1 MRVRSLVPAA
11 FGSAAFRFALML
23 AVIVALG
30 AGALLLTV
38 ERQVG
43 YYAREASDG
52 MLRAESSVLAA
63 EYAELGLSGLTDA
76 IARHRGSDED
86 PPYRYLLTD
95 KTGRRLS
102 GDLPLQA
109 AKIGQGSVAVPED
122 FDGSRHV
129 ERLATRGTQLP
140 DGLLLVVAT
149 DSFDVQQLR
158 HRLGRFTILSGI
170 AIAAFALI
178 GGYLVGR
185 VFLRRLATVNR
196 SIDRIIDGDSVER
209 LPMIGFG
216 PEFDD
221 LTRNLNRMLER
232 KDAAMEALRQMSTD
246 IAHDL
251 RTPLTRLH
259 QRLERLQA
267 SGGGDPDSIDAAV
280 AQTNGLLATFEALLR
295 IGSIEGGVG
304 RRRFGPI
311 DLSELLDRIHAA
323 YVPVVEDSAQTF
335 VAHHAAGVT
344 VIGDPDLLAQLFTN
358 LIENAIVHA
367 PPGTRIVSRL
377 HILGTEAV
385 AEICDN
391 GPGIPFDEREKVF
404 RRFYRRDASRST
416 EGAGLGLA
424 LVAAIAALHQA
435 DCTIPDS
442 AEGLCVRLIFRLSS
456 AIDKVT
462 NAPKHHG
469 LP

>member
-1 MRVRSLVPAA
+1 MPAA

-23 AVIVALG
+23 AVVVALG
-30 AGALLLTV
+30 AGALLFTV

-43 YYAREASDG
+43 YFAREASDG

-63 EYAELGLSGLTDA
+63 EYAQLGLSGLTDA
-76 IARHRGSDED
+76 IARHRGSDAD

-95 KTGRRLS
+95 KTGHRLS

-109 AKIGQGSVAVPED
+109 ARIGQGSVAVPED

-129 ERLATRGTQLP
+129 ERLATQVTQLP

-158 HRLGRFTILSGI
+158 HRLGRFTIWSGI

-196 SIDRIIDGDSVER
+196 AIDRIIDGDGAER

-232 KDAAMEALRQMSTD
+232 KAAAMEALRQVSTD

-259 QRLERLQA
+259 QRLERLQVA
-267 SGGGDPDSIDAAV
+267 GAGDPDSIDAAV
-280 AQTNGLLATFEALLR
+280 KQTNGLLATFEALLR

-304 RRRFGPI
+304 RRRFATV
-311 DLSELLDRIHAA
+311 DLTELLDRIHAA
-323 YVPVVEDSAQTF
+323 YVPVVEDSGQTF
-335 VAHHAAGVT
+335 IANHSAGVT
-344 VIGDPDLLAQLFTN
+344 VTGDPDLLAQLFTN
-358 LIENAIVHA
+358 LIENAIVHT
-367 PPGTRIVSRL
+367 PGGTRIVSRL
-377 HILGTEAV
+377 RTVGTEAV

-424 LVAAIAALHQA
+424 LVSAIAALHQA
-435 DCTIPDS
+435 KCTIPGGP
-442 AEGLCVRLIFRLSS
+442 EGLCVRIAFRLPS
-456 AIDKVT
+456 AIDQVT
-462 NAPKHHG
+462 DAPKHHG